1 MKSLYKRLALSQ
13 IKRNKNIFIP
23 FIGTIIFLIVLN
35 SICLSISMD
44 NTISGQSGME
54 TMKIFMQMGV
64 FILSIFSV
72 IMLSSVY
79 SFIQKRK
86 LKESGI
92 YLVLGLEKKH
102 LQIILFW
109 EMIYIMLFS
118 IIPGLM
124 LSIILYKFSLAVFVK
139 VVSLEINIFANGI
152 FSNIIPALLIALI
165 FIIILLLVLII
176 QILKLSRYT
185 PIKLI
190 NESKAGDKKSK
201 LRPLIAL
208 IGIIAIASGYFISI
222 MTKNPMGAFKNFFI
236 AVILVI
242 IGTYCAFSVIV
253 SIVLEFMKNKKE
265 SYYKKENFFAISGL
279 LYRVKRNSKSLSN
292 ITILSTA
299 FIIILTSGLSLY
311 FGIGDAVNRMFP
323 SKITI
328 KTDNFITNENE
339 FNEYR
344 ENVNERV
351 DNNSH
356 KGKVATTATWSVPI
370 FIENN
375 KIRKISKEEINSML
389 FEDKFM
395 VLNIIY
401 TKDTKLKFNEADL
414 IYIKDGTVENFIDN
428 IGFKSMGINKEDN
441 DIPMENVLTI
451 FKNSKII
458 VRDYQIGEEIAKNY
472 APKNGNWNVDKPV
485 VETMI
490 NENNKNLEN
499 NLRENLENLKIN
511 PNQKIEIINRETTKA
526 EFLRTYG
533 IIFFVGIILG
543 VAFLSSMAL
552 SIYYKELTEA
562 YEDKERFN
570 IMKKLGMTEKE
581 AKKTIKKQMGI
592 LLILPIIF
600 ASTHTAF
607 AFPILKKLL
616 VLLGLMNTKLFI
628 LVMIGV
634 ILLYVIIYLII
645 LKISKRAY
653 MKIVLY
659 N

>member
-1 MKSLYKRLALSQ
+1 MKSLYKKLALSQ

-23 FIGTIIFLIVLN
+23 FIGTIIFLMILN

-64 FILSIFSV
+64 FILSIFSI

-102 LQIILFW
+102 LKLILFW
-109 EMIYIMLFS
+109 EMIYIMIFS
-118 IIPGLM
+118 IIPGLI
-124 LSIILYKFSLAVFVK
+124 LSIILYKISLAVFVK

-152 FSNIIPALLIALI
+152 FNNILPSLCIALI
-165 FIIILLLVLII
+165 FIIILILVLII
-176 QILKLSRYT
+176 QILKLSSYT
-185 PIKLI
+185 PIRLI
-190 NESKAGDKKSK
+190 NESKAGDKKGK
-201 LRPLIAL
+201 FRPLIAL

-222 MTKNPMGAFKNFFI
+222 TTKNPMGAFKNFFV
-236 AVILVI
+236 AVLLVI

-253 SIVLEFMKNKKE
+253 SIILEFAKNKK

-279 LYRVKRNSKSLSN
+279 LYRVRRNSKSLSN

-299 FIIILTSGLSLY
+299 FIIVLTSGLSLY

-323 SKITI
+323 SNLNI
-328 KTDNFITNENE
+328 KTDNFISSEQE
-339 FNEYR
+339 LDKYR
-344 ENVNERV
+344 KNIEEIAKSNK
-351 DNNSH
+351 S
-356 KGKVATTATWSVPI
+356 KSKMATTATWSVPI

-389 FEDKFM
+389 FENKFM

-401 TKDTKLKFNEADL
+401 TKDTNLKFNEADL

-428 IGFKSMGINKEDN
+428 LGFKSTGINKEDN

-458 VRDYQIGEEIAKNY
+458 VKDYKIADEIANKY
-472 APKNGNWNVDKPV
+472 APINGNWKVDKPV

-490 NENNKNLEN
+490 NENNESLEN
-499 NLRENLENLKIN
+499 NLRVNIENLKIN
-511 PNQKIEIINRETTKA
+511 PKQKIEIINREKTKV

-533 IIFFVGIILG
+533 IIFFVGTILG
-543 VAFLSSMAL
+543 IAFLSSMAL
-552 SIYYKELTEA
+552 AIYYKELTEA
-562 YEDKERFN
+562 YEDAPRFN
-570 IMKKLGMTEKE
+570 IMKKLGLTDEE
-581 AKKTIKKQMGI
+581 AKKTIKKQMRT

-600 ASTHTAF
+600 ASAHTAF
-607 AFPILKKLL
+607 AFPILKKFL
-616 VLLGLMNTKLFI
+616 VLMGLMNVKLFI
-628 LVMIGV
+628 LVMVGV
-634 ILLYVIIYLII
+634 IALYIIIYLII
-645 LKISKRAY
+645 LKISSRAY
-653 MKIVLY
+653 TKIVLY